1 MNDNWLNKYYSNSL
15 DDYDNNQD
23 NINTIIDSINDSC
36 INSIIIK
43 GDTGIGKNNIINL
56 IAKKLKYKINIYKLN
71 NKKDILL
78 EEYYNNINKFY
89 KQLLIINKVDY
100 VTTINEKKN
109 IQNINKIL
117 NNSTKSNV
125 FVIYFIEKTIT
136 KTIKEINK
144 TNQLITLNYPSNN
157 LLLKIIKKNKP

>member
-56 IAKKLKYKINIYKLN
+56 IAKKLKYKKNIYKLN

-109 IQNINKIL
+109 IQNINKKL
-117 NNSTKSNV
+117 NNSKKSNV
-125 FVIYFIEKTIT
+125 FLYFIE
-136 KTIKEINK
+136 
-144 TNQLITLNYPSNN
+144 NN
-157 LLLKIIKKNKP
+157 N

>member
-100 VTTINEKKN
+100 VTTINEKKY
-109 IQNINKIL
+109 
-117 NNSTKSNV
+117 TK
-125 FVIYFIEKTIT
+125 Y
-136 KTIKEINK
+136 
-144 TNQLITLNYPSNN
+144 
-157 LLLKIIKKNKP
+157 